1 MFLLSKREPEFN
13 LPSSDDVK
21 ALLENIP
28 DRKTKQA
35 VKKKM
40 EIMMAN
46 QKKTDKRM
54 TELSDLC
61 KELDQRHQEQKQ
73 IS

>member
-1 MFLLSKREPEFN
+1 
-13 LPSSDDVK
+13 
-21 ALLENIP
+21 
-28 DRKTKQA
+28 
-35 VKKKM
+35 
-40 EIMMAN
+40 MAN